1 MRFLFSLAILSAGLI
16 YAQAPAQQPSK
27 AEVEQMK
34 AAAQAAVKAKPAA
47 SGEKPAAPPAVV
59 TRQVDVGAQLNFMSM
74 PASKVVATVDG
85 DEITAGTLRAI
96 VSSVPPQMQQQAI
109 RNPRLLLEQYGLM
122 SRLAKEAVEAKLD
135 QQSPVK
141 ESLEAVRKQI
151 LAQAGMGHHL
161 DGISVSEDELK
172 AQYEASKDN
181 FMQARVKAIYLPF
194 GEPSPQADANAP
206 KPMTEAEAKAK
217 AEELVKQAR
226 SGADFVKLVKEN
238 SKDPNSVAK
247 DGDFGMI
254 ARNSSIPEAAKKA
267 IFETKAGE
275 VTDPV
280 RMPNGFY
287 VFRIEELVTPPLEQV
302 RAQVLEQAKNAKF
315 GAWLREQ
322 QSDIKIV
329 ELSSP
334 AAQQQQPA
342 APAVK

>member
-1 MRFLFSLAILSAGLI
+1 MRFLFPLAILGAGLI
-16 YAQAPAQQPSK
+16 YAQAPAQQPSQ
-27 AEVEQMK
+27 ADMEQMK
-34 AAAQAAVKAKPAA
+34 AAAQSAVKAKPATA
-47 SGEKPAAPPAVV
+47 AQKPAAPPDAV
-59 TRQVDVGAQLNFMSM
+59 TRQIDVGSRLNFMSM

-96 VSSVPPQMQQQAI
+96 VASVPPQMQQQAI
-109 RNPRLLLEQYGLM
+109 QNPRLLLEQYGLM
-122 SRLAKEAVEAKLD
+122 NRLAKEAVEAKLD
-135 QQSPVK
+135 QESPVK
-141 ESLEAVRKQI
+141 ESLDAMRKQI

-161 DGISVSEDELK
+161 DAISVSDDELK
-172 AQYEASKDN
+172 AQYETDKDS
-181 FMQARVKAIYLPF
+181 FTQARVKAIYLPF
-194 GEPSPQADANAP
+194 GEPSPQAGANAP

-247 DGDFGMI
+247 DGDFGVV
-254 ARNSSIPEAAKKA
+254 AKNASIPEAAKKA
-267 IFETKAGE
+267 IFEAKAGE
-275 VTDPV
+275 IAGPV

-302 RAQVLEQAKNAKF
+302 RAQLLEQAKNAKF
-315 GAWLREQ
+315 GAWLKQQ

-334 AAQQQQPA
+334 AAQQQPPAGPA
-342 APAVK
+342 AK